1 MAAWPSR
8 DKVNFRL
15 PWTNSCISAKLSRSK
30 FFMLIVIH
38 QQDALFRLA
47 HVQAHLALETISHFR
62 LIPHWKRP
70 PCPGSSRI
78 GQFSPLTAIMICY
91 TMPDLIHDGPFRRA
105 PNGPCSGVPCPNTRQ
120 VPDPNEPSDFR
131 SRQYK
136 ATRLLYLRL
145 TSYAS

>member
-1 MAAWPSR
+1 MPITRVIENCRSSGAKGS
-8 DKVNFRL
+8 
-15 PWTNSCISAKLSRSK
+15 TSAKQPI
-30 FFMLIVIH
+30 FMAVGGFRRPKRFP
-38 QQDALFRLA
+38 QVALLRRHEIA
-47 HVQAHLALETISHFR
+47 T
-62 LIPHWKRP
+62 
-70 PCPGSSRI
+70 
-78 GQFSPLTAIMICY
+78 PLTAIMICY

-120 VPDPNEPSDFR
+120 GPDPNEPSDFR